1 MTDLL
6 FAKLKS
12 VDDEASLIAFA
23 RALLVDR
30 EAAEGALLSLDGFK
44 GDWANNSI
52 AEFLEAAVAW
62 AEDSEFGAHPGPKA
76 ANPWALFAAFLW
88 AGRGYE

>member
-6 FAKLKS
+6 FTKLKS

-23 RALLVDR
+23 RALQVDR
-30 EAAEGALLSLDGFK
+30 EAAEGALLSPDGFK

-62 AEDSEFGAHPGPKA
+62 AEDSEFGARPGPKA

-88 AGRGYE
+88 AGRRYE